1 MELSLNCC
9 CGKMLRLLAP
19 YVGVQ
24 LVVKLKLAGT
34 VDIFC
39 LLSVNFWR
47 TSISLKNV
55 ALLEVFPRCSNHA
68 FLVFFF
74 YSVVFPFL
82 MHVLPYFVLSLIPI
96 FSTFALVSCFCLSK
110 LHEIYRYSHIS
121 SQCHLSGPS

>member
-47 TSISLKNV
+47 TSISLKK
-55 ALLEVFPRCSNHA
+55 CSTLIGIPQVQQSCI
-68 FLVFFF
+68 FSFF
-74 YSVVFPFL
+74 Y
-82 MHVLPYFVLSLIPI
+82 
-96 FSTFALVSCFCLSK
+96 
-110 LHEIYRYSHIS
+110 
-121 SQCHLSGPS
+121 